1 MIDYVFPKGNEKD
14 FIVMAEKLG
23 ISSLC
28 FVYDR
33 ITDISNFQRVTKIK
47 IVSAVFCEPQ
57 DVKKYKGRYLT
68 IVSAPTDQST
78 LRQIIEKEKPD
89 ILLNLES
96 GGRKDFLHHRASGLN
111 HVLAVIA
118 REKDVSVGF
127 SFSSILNANPK
138 ERSVIIGRMMQNIMF
153 AHKFKFNVV
162 LASFARDPWHMR
174 SGYDL
179 AAFFTSLGMTF
190 SESRSGM
197 EGLEK

>member
-1 MIDYVFPKGNEKD
+1 MIDFVFPKGNETD

-23 ISSLC
+23 ISHLYL
-28 FVYDR
+28 VYSK
-33 ITDISNFQRVTKIK
+33 ITDISNFQKNSKVKL
-47 IVSAVFCEPQ
+47 SQAVLCEPH
-57 DVKKYKGRYLT
+57 DVKKYKGRFIT
-68 IVSAPTDQST
+68 IVSAPADQST

-89 ILLNLES
+89 ILLNLEF

-111 HVLAVIA
+111 HILAVIA

-127 SFSSILNANPK
+127 GFSSILNANPK
-138 ERSVIIGRMMQNIMF
+138 ERSVVVGRMMQNIVF

-197 EGLEK
+197 EGFEK